1 MIQLTED
8 QITLLILYGVP
19 REAAEIVSE
28 YFPKDDE
35 CFGKNFGQSSSYDS
49 DDPRRFFDKAFEIM
63 DKYFDIHLDF
73 ISHGCGDCY
82 IVNPDIEFEVI
93 KDQEFNYKNNYLT
106 GGYGKYGKQFRYK
119 GVKRWNLI
127 LKK

>member
-1 MIQLTED
+1 MNYLTED
-8 QITLLILYGVP
+8 QTTLLILYGVP
-19 REAAEIVSE
+19 REAAEIINE

-35 CFGKNFGQSSSYDS
+35 CFGKNFGRSSYS
-49 DDPRRFFDKAFEIM
+49 LDDPERFFDKAFEIM

-73 ISHGCGDCY
+73 ISHGCGDSY

-93 KDQEFNYKNNYLT
+93 EDQEFNHRNNYLVS
-106 GGYGKYGKQFRYK
+106 GYGKYGKQFRYK
-119 GVKRWNLI
+119 GVKKWNLI